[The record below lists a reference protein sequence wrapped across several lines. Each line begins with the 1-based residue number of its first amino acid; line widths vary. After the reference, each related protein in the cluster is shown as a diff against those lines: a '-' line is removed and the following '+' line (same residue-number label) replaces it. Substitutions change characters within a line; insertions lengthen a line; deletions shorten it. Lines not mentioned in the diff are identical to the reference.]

1 MNVIID
7 TSSLL
12 AFVRNYLPF
21 DKNFVLKNLLKEKF
35 ESGELILVDR
45 VYLEARD
52 ISNKIISKE
61 LEFLMDKSKH
71 KKTTE
76 IFPSQKFFNM
86 LEHQFCNQDVR
97 KLQKITDVEFE
108 LAKRK
113 HLETPDCSIIL
124 YALQHITD
132 FDFNKP
138 LVVSEETKTKNDG
151 KLFKKIPEFCDLL
164 DIPHCSL
171 PILLKDYF
179 KVDITF
185 KV

>member
-21 DKNFVLKNLLKEKF
+21 DKDSVLKNLLQEKF
-35 ESGELILVDR
+35 ERGELILVDK
-45 VYLEARD
+45 VYLEAKD

-61 LEFLMDKSKH
+61 LEFLIDKSKH

-97 KLQKITDVEFE
+97 KLRRITDVEFE
-108 LAKRK
+108 LEKRK

-124 YALQHITD
+124 YALQHMDILTLI
-132 FDFNKP
+132 NHWLCLK
-138 LVVSEETKTKNDG
+138 
-151 KLFKKIPEFCDLL
+151 KLK
-164 DIPHCSL
+164 
-171 PILLKDYF
+171 LKMMVNFLKRYQNF
-179 KVDITF
+179 VIY
-185 KV
+185 